1 MTIRWMTLEDIDQ
14 VLEIEALSFK
24 TPWLRASFENE
35 LLMNNLARYMVCI
48 VDDDGTSHRDG
59 TIASH
64 RNGTIAG
71 YIGCWHIVDEGH
83 ITNIAVHPNFRR
95 HGIGKALIEELMG
108 YARSQKIESLT
119 LEVRVTNEPAIKL
132 YQHYGF
138 KSAGVR
144 PKYYQDT
151 NEDALIMWAHLG
163 DETLENPSD

>member
-1 MTIRWMTLEDIDQ
+1 MTIRWMTIEDIDQ

-35 LLMNNLARYMVCI
+35 LLMNNLARYMVCTE
-48 VDDDGTSHRDG
+48 DGM
-59 TIASH
+59 
-64 RNGTIAG
+64 IAG

-95 HGIGKALIEELMG
+95 QGIGKLLIEELMR
-108 YARSQKIESLT
+108 YARSEKIESLT

-132 YQHYGF
+132 YQSFGF

-151 NEDALIMWAHLG
+151 NEDALIMWAQLG